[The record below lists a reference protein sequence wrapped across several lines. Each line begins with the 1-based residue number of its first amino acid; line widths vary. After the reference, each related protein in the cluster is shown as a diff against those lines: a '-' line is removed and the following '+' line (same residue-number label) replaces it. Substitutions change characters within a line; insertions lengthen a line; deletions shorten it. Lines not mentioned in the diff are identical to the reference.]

1 MATSPLQSEKKPQD
15 AAYARAQDAI
25 ATARTSGASDLTL
38 SGDDFSDL
46 AVLPPDIG
54 SLTALS
60 SLDLWGTPVSDI
72 SALSGLTALS
82 RLILRGTP
90 VSDISALSGLTAL
103 SGLNLMGTQV
113 SDISALSGLTA
124 LSRLYLF
131 GTQVS
136 DISALSGLTA
146 LSSLDLSDTPVS
158 DISALSGSTALSSLY
173 LSDTQVSDISAL
185 SGLTA
190 LEYLNLSGTQVSDIS
205 ALSGLTALRVLDLT
219 GTPVSDLSPV
229 LPLTQLA
236 DASQYAGL
244 AFKNTV
250 AAQADPR
257 IAEIA
262 EIDDNAKRATDLSA
276 YLKNVNLTQTAQYH
290 TLLSTRLMRASIGD
304 FQFDSLARVMRLMPF
319 EEDLR
324 RLRDP
329 VQLAR
334 FLEGAEDLCEGLQTL
349 STALKASSGNMY
361 AAQITPYLD
370 GVIDTLGRAE
380 QSHTLNI
387 GKVIEYGEALE
398 DFSLDAATR
407 AELGDPLSKDL
418 TRQVNSLLDLVR
430 NHFADTFLRF
440 APLQNIEM
448 APNQT
453 PIQALAQVEALLS
466 ATRAAARDLVPLAKE
481 DDAVFTHMMRSI
493 EKLTRAHGQA
503 TSDSDRASY
512 RREINYHLAMVTVSI
527 GLYAAKARHHAGNI
541 GPVIDRVLAQ
551 TKRVKGLQG
560 LVEMIEELLRSSAH

>member
-1 MATSPLQSEKKPQD
+1 VATSPLQSEKKPQD

-38 SGDDFSDL
+38 SGNDFSDL

>member
-25 ATARTSGASDLTL
+25 TTARTSGASDLTL

-60 SLDLWGTPVSDI
+60 SLDL
-72 SALSGLTALS
+72 
-82 RLILRGTP
+82 
-90 VSDISALSGLTAL
+90 
-103 SGLNLMGTQV
+103 MQ
-113 SDISALSGLTA
+113 
-124 LSRLYLF
+124 
-131 GTQVS
+131 
-136 DISALSGLTA
+136 
-146 LSSLDLSDTPVS
+146 
-158 DISALSGSTALSSLY
+158 
-173 LSDTQVSDISAL
+173 
-185 SGLTA
+185 
-190 LEYLNLSGTQVSDIS
+190 TQVSDIS
-205 ALSGLTALRVLDLT
+205 ALSGLTALRGLYLS
-219 GTPVSDLSPV
+219 GTQVSDLSPV

-236 DASQYAGL
+236 DAPQYAGL

-250 AAQADPR
+250 AAQADPL

-262 EIDDNAKRATDLSA
+262 EIKDNAKRATDLSA

-304 FQFDSLARVMRLMPF
+304 FQFDSLAGVMRLMPL

-407 AELGDPLSKDL
+407 VELGDPLSKDL

-453 PIQALAQVEALLS
+453 PLQTLEQVEALLS

-512 RREINYHLAMVTVSI
+512 RREINYHLAKVTVSI

-560 LVEMIEELLRSSAH
+560 LVEMIEELLPSSAH

>member
-38 SGDDFSDL
+38 SGNDFSDL

>member
-1 MATSPLQSEKKPQD
+1 MRSKTRWRHWRIPGSP
-15 AAYARAQDAI
+15 
-25 ATARTSGASDLTL
+25 
-38 SGDDFSDL
+38 
-46 AVLPPDIG
+46 
-54 SLTALS
+54 
-60 SLDLWGTPVSDI
+60 
-72 SALSGLTALS
+72 
-82 RLILRGTP
+82 
-90 VSDISALSGLTAL
+90 
-103 SGLNLMGTQV
+103 
-113 SDISALSGLTA
+113 
-124 LSRLYLF
+124 
-131 GTQVS
+131 
-136 DISALSGLTA
+136 
-146 LSSLDLSDTPVS
+146 
-158 DISALSGSTALSSLY
+158 
-173 LSDTQVSDISAL
+173 
-185 SGLTA
+185 
-190 LEYLNLSGTQVSDIS
+190 
-205 ALSGLTALRVLDLT
+205 
-219 GTPVSDLSPV
+219 
-229 LPLTQLA
+229 
-236 DASQYAGL
+236 
-244 AFKNTV
+244 
-250 AAQADPR
+250 DPR

-262 EIDDNAKRATDLSA
+262 EIKDNAKRATDLFA

-370 GVIDTLGRAE
+370 AVIDTLGRAE
-380 QSHTLNI
+380 QSHILSI

-453 PIQALAQVEALLS
+453 PIQALAQVEGLLS

-493 EKLTRAHGQA
+493 EKLTAPMGRPLRTA
-503 TSDSDRASY
+503 T
-512 RREINYHLAMVTVSI
+512 V
-527 GLYAAKARHHAGNI
+527 
-541 GPVIDRVLAQ
+541 PVIA
-551 TKRVKGLQG
+551 VK
-560 LVEMIEELLRSSAH
+560 

>member
-1 MATSPLQSEKKPQD
+1 MGRVGHIWPVFNKKISTSKGAPVASSRIPSEKEPQD

-25 ATARTSGASDLTL
+25 ATARTSDASALTL
-38 SGDDFSDL
+38 SGDDFADL

-54 SLTALS
+54 SLTALKN
-60 SLDLWGTPVSDI
+60 
-72 SALSGLTALS
+72 
-82 RLILRGTP
+82 
-90 VSDISALSGLTAL
+90 
-103 SGLNLMGTQV
+103 LNLLGTEV

-124 LSRLYLF
+124 LSRLYL
-131 GTQVS
+131 
-136 DISALSGLTA
+136 
-146 LSSLDLSDTPVS
+146 SS
-158 DISALSGSTALSSLY
+158 
-173 LSDTQVSDISAL
+173 
-185 SGLTA
+185 
-190 LEYLNLSGTQVSDIS
+190 
-205 ALSGLTALRVLDLT
+205 
-219 GTPVSDLSPV
+219 TPVSDLSPL

-236 DASQYAGL
+236 EAFSRSTTGL
-244 AFKNTV
+244 AFKNTA

-262 EIDDNAKRATDLSA
+262 EIRDNAKRATDLFA

-380 QSHTLNI
+380 QSHTLSV

-398 DFSLDAATR
+398 DFSVDAATR
-407 AELGDPLSKDL
+407 AELSDPLSKDL
-418 TRQVNSLLDLVR
+418 TRQVNSLLDLAR

-453 PIQALAQVEALLS
+453 PIQALAQVEALLRD
-466 ATRAAARDLVPLAKE
+466 TRAAACDLVPLAKE

-527 GLYAAKARHHAGNI
+527 GLYAAKARHHVGNI
-541 GPVIDRVLAQ
+541 GPVIDRVLEQ
-551 TKRVKGLQG
+551 TKRVKGLQE
-560 LVEMIEELLRSSAH
+560 LVEMIEGLLPSSAH

>member
-1 MATSPLQSEKKPQD
+1 MATSPLQSEKKRQD

-25 ATARTSGASDLTL
+25 ATARASGASDLTL

-124 LSRLYLF
+124 LSRLYLW

-146 LSSLDLSDTPVS
+146 LGSLDLSGTP
-158 DISALSGSTALSSLY
+158 
-173 LSDTQVSDISAL
+173 VSDISAL

-190 LEYLNLSGTQVSDIS
+190 LSRLFLSGTPVSDIS
-205 ALSGLTALRVLDLT
+205 VLSGLTALRVLDLT
-219 GTPVSDLSPV
+219 GTQVSDLSPV

-236 DASQYAGL
+236 DAPQSAGL

-250 AAQADPR
+250 AAQADRR

-262 EIDDNAKRATDLSA
+262 KIEDNAKRATDLSA

-448 APNQT
+448 APDQT
-453 PIQALAQVEALLS
+453 PLQALEQVEALLS

>member
-1 MATSPLQSEKKPQD
+1 MATSPLQSEKKRQD

-25 ATARTSGASDLTL
+25 ATARASGASDLTL

-124 LSRLYLF
+124 LSRLYLW

-146 LSSLDLSDTPVS
+146 LSSLDLSGTP
-158 DISALSGSTALSSLY
+158 
-173 LSDTQVSDISAL
+173 
-185 SGLTA
+185 
-190 LEYLNLSGTQVSDIS
+190 VSDIS

-219 GTPVSDLSPV
+219 GTQVSDLSPV

-236 DASQYAGL
+236 DAPQSAGL

-250 AAQADPR
+250 AAQADRR

-262 EIDDNAKRATDLSA
+262 KIEDNAKRATDLSA

-448 APNQT
+448 APDQT
-453 PIQALAQVEALLS
+453 PLQALEQVEALLS

-493 EKLTRAHGQA
+493 EKLTRAHEQA

>member
-1 MATSPLQSEKKPQD
+1 VVTSPIPSEKEPQD

-124 LSRLYLF
+124 LSRLYLW

-146 LSSLDLSDTPVS
+146 LSSLY
-158 DISALSGSTALSSLY
+158 LSGTP
-173 LSDTQVSDISAL
+173 VSDISAL

-190 LEYLNLSGTQVSDIS
+190 LSSLYLSGTQVSDIS

-219 GTPVSDLSPV
+219 GTQVSDLSPV

-236 DASQYAGL
+236 DAPQSAGL

-250 AAQADPR
+250 AAQADRR

-262 EIDDNAKRATDLSA
+262 KIEDNAKRATDLSA

-493 EKLTRAHGQA
+493 EKLTRAHEQA

>member
-1 MATSPLQSEKKPQD
+1 M
-15 AAYARAQDAI
+15 
-25 ATARTSGASDLTL
+25 
-38 SGDDFSDL
+38 
-46 AVLPPDIG
+46 
-54 SLTALS
+54 
-60 SLDLWGTPVSDI
+60 
-72 SALSGLTALS
+72 
-82 RLILRGTP
+82 
-90 VSDISALSGLTAL
+90 
-103 SGLNLMGTQV
+103 
-113 SDISALSGLTA
+113 
-124 LSRLYLF
+124 
-131 GTQVS
+131 
-136 DISALSGLTA
+136 
-146 LSSLDLSDTPVS
+146 
-158 DISALSGSTALSSLY
+158 
-173 LSDTQVSDISAL
+173 
-185 SGLTA
+185 
-190 LEYLNLSGTQVSDIS
+190 
-205 ALSGLTALRVLDLT
+205 
-219 GTPVSDLSPV
+219 
-229 LPLTQLA
+229 PLTQLA
-236 DASQYAGL
+236 DASQSAGL

-257 IAEIA
+257 IAEIK
-262 EIDDNAKRATDLSA
+262 DNAKRATDLFA

-380 QSHTLNI
+380 QSHTLSI

-448 APNQT
+448 APDQT
-453 PIQALAQVEALLS
+453 PLQALEQVEALLS

-481 DDAVFTHMMRSI
+481 DDAVFTHIMRSI

-551 TKRVKGLQG
+551 TKRVKGLQE
-560 LVEMIEELLRSSAH
+560 LVEMIEGLLPSSAH

>member
-1 MATSPLQSEKKPQD
+1 MATSPKSGEKTPDQQQLPAQKAQREPQD

-25 ATARTSGASDLTL
+25 ATARTSDASDLTL

-54 SLTALS
+54 SLTALN
-60 SLDLWGTPVSDI
+60 SLDLMQTQVSDI
-72 SALSGLTALS
+72 SALSGFTALN
-82 RLILRGTP
+82 RLDLRG
-90 VSDISALSGLTAL
+90 A
-103 SGLNLMGTQV
+103 QV

-124 LSRLYLF
+124 LRVLVLF

-146 LSSLDLSDTPVS
+146 LSSLTLR
-158 DISALSGSTALSSLY
+158 
-173 LSDTQVSDISAL
+173 
-185 SGLTA
+185 
-190 LEYLNLSGTQVSDIS
+190 GTQVSDIS
-205 ALSGLTALRVLDLT
+205 ALSGRTALNRLELF
-219 GTPVSDLSPV
+219 GTQVSDLSPV

-236 DASQYAGL
+236 DASQSAGL

-262 EIDDNAKRATDLSA
+262 EIKDNAKRATDLFA

-304 FQFDSLARVMRLMPF
+304 FQFYSLARVMRLMPF

-380 QSHTLNI
+380 QSHILNI

-418 TRQVNSLLDLVR
+418 TRQVNSLLDLVL

-448 APNQT
+448 APDQT

-466 ATRAAARDLVPLAKE
+466 ATRAAARDLVPLA
-481 DDAVFTHMMRSI
+481 
-493 EKLTRAHGQA
+493 
-503 TSDSDRASY
+503 
-512 RREINYHLAMVTVSI
+512 
-527 GLYAAKARHHAGNI
+527 
-541 GPVIDRVLAQ
+541 
-551 TKRVKGLQG
+551 
-560 LVEMIEELLRSSAH
+560 

>member
-1 MATSPLQSEKKPQD
+1 MTSPIPSEKEPQD

-124 LSRLYLF
+124 LSRLYLW

-146 LSSLDLSDTPVS
+146 LGSLDLSGTP
-158 DISALSGSTALSSLY
+158 
-173 LSDTQVSDISAL
+173 VSDISAL

-190 LEYLNLSGTQVSDIS
+190 LSRLFLSGTPVSDIS
-205 ALSGLTALRVLDLT
+205 VLSGLTALRVLDLT
-219 GTPVSDLSPV
+219 GTQVSDLSPV

-236 DASQYAGL
+236 DAPQSAGL

-250 AAQADPR
+250 AAQADRR

-262 EIDDNAKRATDLSA
+262 KIEDNAKRATDLSA

-334 FLEGAEDLCEGLQTL
+334 FLEGAEDLCEGMQTL

-448 APNQT
+448 APDQT
-453 PIQALAQVEALLS
+453 PLQALEQVEALLS